1 MRRLCRNT
9 ERREIAGRRLERR
22 RSVNVHVLIRGD
34 LIFCPPLK
42 DYREGN
48 DSGGG
53 LGAEWLE
60 RSVNSADG
68 IVVAP
73 ACYGPDMMKA

>member
-1 MRRLCRNT
+1 LCR
-9 ERREIAGRRLERR
+9 ESSRSYPGRSHIL
-22 RSVNVHVLIRGD
+22 SAI
-34 LIFCPPLK
+34 K

-53 LGAEWLE
+53 MRADQRKTASRMAGATGK
-60 RSVNSADG
+60 SGNSADG

-73 ACYGPDMMKA
+73 ACNGLDMMT